1 MKPFMAAWLLA
12 ALTGLADAQTVAP
25 QGPPQDG
32 MAAQRARISAERTRL
47 EAGFAA
53 ENAVCYEKFAV
64 NSCLDKI
71 SAKRREAMAELRR
84 QEILLNDE
92 ERKLRGEEQ
101 MRKTREKSSPEKLQE
116 AAERRAKAVEDYQ
129 SRLKSGKGQQKE
141 PAVVSSGEN
150 AARSAYAHKLMDQ
163 QKKAQ
168 ARAER
173 QAADAENAQKFQARQ
188 KEARARQAQHDA
200 DQLKRGTA
208 PGKSLPVPVL
218 PQ

>member
-1 MKPFMAAWLLA
+1 MKRFMAGLLLA
-12 ALTGLADAQTVAP
+12 TLAGLANAQTVAP
-25 QGPPQDG
+25 EGPPQDS

-71 SAKRREAMAELRR
+71 SARRRQAMAELRR

-92 ERKLRGEEQ
+92 ERKRRGEAQ
-101 MRKTREKSSPEKLQE
+101 IRKTWEKSSPEKQQE

-129 SRLKSGKGQQKE
+129 SRLKTGKSQKKE
-141 PAVVSSGEN
+141 PASVSSSEN
-150 AARSAYAHKLMDQ
+150 AARSAYAQKLRDE
-163 QKKAQ
+163 QKKVR
-168 ARAER
+168 ARAAR
-173 QAADAENAQKFQARQ
+173 QATDAENAEKFQARQ
-188 KEARARQAQHDA
+188 KEAQKRQAEHEA
-200 DQLKRGTA
+200 DQLKRGKT
-208 PGKSLPVPVL
+208 PGQSLPLPAL

>member
-1 MKPFMAAWLLA
+1 MKPLMAGLLLA
-12 ALTGLADAQTVAP
+12 ALAGLADAQTVAP
-25 QGPPQDG
+25 EGQPQDS

-71 SAKRREAMAELRR
+71 SARRRQAMAELRR
-84 QEILLNDE
+84 QEISLNDE
-92 ERKLRGEEQ
+92 ERKIRGEEQ
-101 MRKTREKSSPEKLQE
+101 IRKTREKSSPEKLQE
-116 AAERRAKAVEDYQ
+116 AAQRRAKAVEDYQ

-141 PAVVSSGEN
+141 PASVSSSES
-150 AARSAYAHKLMDQ
+150 AARSAYAQKLRDE
-163 QKKAQ
+163 QKKVQ

-173 QAADAENAQKFQARQ
+173 QATDAENAKKFQARQ
-188 KEARARQAQHDA
+188 KEAQERQEQHEA
-200 DQLKRGTA
+200 DQLKRGKT
-208 PGKSLPVPVL
+208 PGKSLPLPAL